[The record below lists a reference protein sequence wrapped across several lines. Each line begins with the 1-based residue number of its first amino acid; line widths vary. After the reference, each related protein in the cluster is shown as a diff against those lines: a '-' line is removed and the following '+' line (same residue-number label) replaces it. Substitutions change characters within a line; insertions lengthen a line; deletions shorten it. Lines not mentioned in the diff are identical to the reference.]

1 MNFEQNKFGHPFNP
15 GNSYFNDLSGRIQQ
29 RIGIEVIKVQE
40 NVEPK
45 IEFTKKQ
52 RQAPVQLTV
61 EFGFPLT
68 AEKNEIESKDSV
80 KDISAVLEVN
90 TPHKSDEDQTNSKN
104 TITDIGE
111 IHIEPINLKPNATPY
126 WHQFN
131 DDDELEGL
139 VLDSE
144 GQEMSDITI
153 TGDLAFDLDQ
163 QIFHETTSVS
173 AAEMP
178 IEALES
184 PIINETIVDFNPL
197 PIVDEVFE
205 QIEIQEFAS
214 QVIDEINTEVSSFDN
229 GVETLAVENNID
241 IHESNEQTSLV
252 TDVQNVYLVSEE
264 NTNEVSNVIEN
275 ENREFAIA
283 DEMNSKMTSLSH
295 DVEVEPLEDEFVP
308 SFAFSF
314 VPEMEIELPT
324 QTELLQEEIQIESIA
339 EDVLVKSEVIAE
351 TINSIEIVEQVENSI
366 VPQEILNEVIVSD
379 NQERDERQVV
389 TELTFSD
396 ADLDSLHEQLS
407 SQLEPTKL
415 VAEVIAPV
423 EDVKQIIGDVELEF
437 SDADLDALHES
448 MSKELPVADKVA
460 AKKADKKV
468 ETQEKVY
475 AQSYA
480 TTEVETE
487 TYKPTIFDMIPWS
500 SVFGV
505 VASLMAIASA
515 WFIWNSIQKP
525 IAIDE
530 FIDKT
535 IAPTVQVAVPTS
547 SQNIAVESNLSPSD
561 YIATSIIED
570 ANSADESVPVFQFS
584 ELSERS
590 KVSAVELERLGLTT
604 LSLEDGF
611 FEEPIF

>member
-15 GNSYFNDLSGRIQQ
+15 GNGYFNDLSGRIQQ
-29 RIGIEVIKVQE
+29 RAGIEVIKIQE

-45 IEFTKKQ
+45 IEFTRKQ

-68 AEKNEIESKDSV
+68 SEKIEKDNNETL
-80 KDISAVLEVN
+80 AN
-90 TPHKSDEDQTNSKN
+90 QNN

-126 WHQFN
+126 WHEFN
-131 DDDELEGL
+131 ADDELEGL

-163 QIFHETTSVS
+163 QIFHETTSISTIES
-173 AAEMP
+173 ANK
-178 IEALES
+178 
-184 PIINETIVDFNPL
+184 NETIVDISPS
-197 PIVDEVFE
+197 PIVDEVVEFN
-205 QIEIQEFAS
+205 EIQNVTS
-214 QVIDEINTEVSSFDN
+214 NYIDEISNELISSTN
-229 GVETLAVENNID
+229 AVEEITPEAIVD
-241 IHESNEQTSLV
+241 LQQSIEAISLDSDAVITEITS
-252 TDVQNVYLVSEE
+252 TEINA
-264 NTNEVSNVIEN
+264 EVSNEIEN
-275 ENREFAIA
+275 INREFAIA
-283 DEMNSKMTSLSH
+283 DESSSEIVSLLNGAKESQI
-295 DVEVEPLEDEFVP
+295 EEEYVP

-314 VPEMEIELPT
+314 VPEVA
-324 QTELLQEEIQIESIA
+324 EEVQ
-339 EDVLVKSEVIAE
+339 
-351 TINSIEIVEQVENSI
+351 NQVEIAIPETTFIEEVQSVNEVMSEPI
-366 VPQEILNEVIVSD
+366 VGYETTEMVAEVNVPQEIINEVIAND
-379 NQERDERQVV
+379 LIERDERQVI

-407 SQLEPTKL
+407 SQLEPMKTNTIEVP
-415 VAEVIAPV
+415 VAEVKNSIS
-423 EDVKQIIGDVELEF
+423 EVELEF
-437 SDADLDALHES
+437 SDAELDLLHES
-448 MSKELPVADKVA
+448 MSNELPKT
-460 AKKADKKV
+460 
-468 ETQEKVY
+468 ETVSATKSIQKEFSKQHKVY
-475 AQSYA
+475 AEANSNSRI
-480 TTEVETE
+480 EEETVV
-487 TYKPTIFDMIPWS
+487 YKPSIFDMIPWS

-535 IAPTVQVAVPTS
+535 IAPTVQVATPVSGETVA
-547 SQNIAVESNLSPSD
+547 IESNLSPSE
-561 YIATSIIED
+561 YIATSILED
-570 ANSADESVPVFQFS
+570 INSTESTENTFRFS

-590 KVSAVELERLGLTT
+590 KVSAVELEKLGLTT
-604 LSLEDGF
+604 LNLEDGF